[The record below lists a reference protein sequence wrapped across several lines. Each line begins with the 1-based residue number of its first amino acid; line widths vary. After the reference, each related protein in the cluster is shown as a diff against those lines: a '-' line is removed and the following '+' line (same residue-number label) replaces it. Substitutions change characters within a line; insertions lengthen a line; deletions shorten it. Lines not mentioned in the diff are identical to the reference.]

1 MNANSPWAA
10 KPKPVDGINIERG
23 ITMSD
28 KCNTCPSSGG
38 CAVDPASCKTATE
51 KTLVGSL
58 NNIRNIIAVMSG
70 KGGVGKSS
78 VTGLIAATLAK
89 SGKKIGI
96 LDADITGPSQP
107 RAFGIDSNIGIQA
120 TDYGIIPPQTQMGIK
135 LISINF
141 FLPNEDDPVVWRGPM
156 LAGAVN
162 QFWGEV
168 DWGDLDY
175 MIVDLPPGTGDVPLT
190 VLQSIP
196 VNGIVIVSSP
206 QDLATMV
213 VKKTIKM
220 AQKMKIPILGLV
232 ENMSYAI
239 CPNCTQKLEIFGKS
253 QGEQVARDSGIDFL
267 GGLPWD
273 TELNDLIDHGK
284 IVDYAS
290 TDIDSIVEKIIAKLP

>member
-1 MNANSPWAA
+1 
-10 KPKPVDGINIERG
+10 
-23 ITMSD
+23 MSD
-28 KCNTCPSSGG
+28 NCKTCPSNGS
-38 CAVDPASCKTATE
+38 CSVDPAACGVEIKD
-51 KTLVGSL
+51 TLVGSL
-58 NNIRNIIAVMSG
+58 NNIRNIIVVMSG

-78 VTGLIAATLAK
+78 VTGLIATSLARR
-89 SGKKIGI
+89 GKKVGVM
-96 LDADITGPSQP
+96 DADITGPSQP
-107 RAFGIDSNIGIQA
+107 KAFGIKGPVNIKA
-120 TDYGIIPPQTQMGIK
+120 TDYGIIPPVADLGIK

-175 MIVDLPPGTGDVPLT
+175 MVVDLPPGTGDVPLT
-190 VLQSIP
+190 VMQSLP

-220 AQKMKIPILGLV
+220 AQKMDIDILGLV

-239 CPNCTQKLEIFGKS
+239 CPNCSEKLEIFGKS
-253 QGEQVARDSGIDFL
+253 QGEQVAKDTGIDFL

-273 TELNDLIDHGK
+273 ITLNALIDQGK
-284 IVDYAS
+284 ITDYVS
-290 TDIDSIVEKIIAKLP
+290 TEINSMVEKIMFKLP

>member
-1 MNANSPWAA
+1 
-10 KPKPVDGINIERG
+10 
-23 ITMSD
+23 MSENC
-28 KCNTCPSSGG
+28 KTCPSNGG
-38 CAVDPASCKTATE
+38 CSVDPAACGVEIKN
-51 KTLVGSL
+51 TLVGSL
-58 NNIRNIIAVMSG
+58 NNIRNIIVVMSG

-78 VTGLIAATLAK
+78 VTGLIATSLARR
-89 SGKKIGI
+89 GKKVGVM
-96 LDADITGPSQP
+96 DADITGPSQP
-107 RAFGIDSNIGIQA
+107 KAFGIKGPVNIKA
-120 TDYGIIPPQTQMGIK
+120 TDYGIIPPVADLGIK

-156 LAGAVN
+156 LAGAVT

-190 VLQSIP
+190 VMQSLP

-220 AQKMKIPILGLV
+220 AQKMDIDILGLV

-239 CPNCTQKLEIFGKS
+239 CPNCSDKLEIFGKS
-253 QGEQVARDSGIDFL
+253 QGEQVAKDTGIDFL

-273 TELNDLIDHGK
+273 ITLNALIDQGK
-284 IVDYAS
+284 ITDYVSAEINS
-290 TDIDSIVEKIIAKLP
+290 MVEKIMFKLP

>member
-1 MNANSPWAA
+1 
-10 KPKPVDGINIERG
+10 
-23 ITMSD
+23 MSEN
-28 KCNTCPSSGG
+28 CNTCPSNGS
-38 CAVDPASCKTATE
+38 CSVDPAACGVE
-51 KTLVGSL
+51 IENTLVGSL
-58 NNIRNIIAVMSG
+58 NNIRNIVVVMSG

-78 VTGLIAATLAK
+78 VTGLIASSLAK
-89 SGKKIGI
+89 MGKKVGVM
-96 LDADITGPSQP
+96 DADITGPSQP
-107 RAFGIDSNIGIQA
+107 KAFGIKGPVNIKA
-120 TDYGIIPPQTQMGIK
+120 SDYGIIPPVANLGIK

-190 VLQSIP
+190 VMQSLP

-220 AQKMKIPILGLV
+220 AQKMEINILGLV

-239 CPNCTQKLEIFGKS
+239 CPNCSDKLEIFGKS
-253 QGEQVARDSGIDFL
+253 QGKQVAQDTGIDFL
-267 GGLPWD
+267 GGIPWD
-273 TELNDLIDHGK
+273 TALNKLIDQGQ
-284 IVDYAS
+284 ITEYVSAE
-290 TDIDSIVEKIIAKLP
+290 INSIV